1 MKKFISLCLCL
12 LMVLSILPAS
22 TFSIALAEDTSVN
35 LALGKP
41 VTASQQYG
49 VDGPEKAVD
58 GVVSKDSKWSSNYFD
73 LNKGAWMTVD
83 LGEPCVIDRWVVYHA
98 ESGGEV
104 NTMNTADFKLQV
116 SSDGKNFT
124 DVDSVTGN
132 TDAVTDRTITPVV
145 AQYVRLFVSKGGR
158 HQDNVA
164 RINELEV
171 YGSSLWT
178 NVALGKTT
186 KASQQ
191 YGVDGPEKAVD
202 GVVSKDSKWS
212 SNYFTHD
219 GEWMMVDLGKEYT
232 IARWVVYHAEA
243 GGEAAWLNT
252 RDFKLQ
258 KSQNGTDWSDVDVV
272 TGNTDAVTDRI
283 VDPFS
288 ARYVRLYVTH
298 GGEANVARINEF
310 ELYATDYS
318 ENAALHKTATA
329 NMHYGADT
337 PDKAVDG
344 STAKDDKWSSGFFDL
359 SQGAW
364 LKVDLGSTYV
374 LDRWVVRHA
383 QTGGEDKS
391 MNTRDFK
398 LQKSQ
403 NGIDWVDVD
412 AVTGNTDAV
421 TDRDV
426 APFLARYVRLF
437 VTNGGSQPN
446 VARINEFEVYGA
458 PLDGQIEED
467 SRIRVMPL
475 GDSITEGVPIPG
487 GYRSVLKEYLSRDGI
502 EIDFVGSHTVNSE
515 GMDDIEHCGYGGWRI
530 KSDDTSVSLY
540 HHVEEWMNL
549 YRPDVITLMAGTND
563 IWWEDHVNTEG
574 LSAMIDKI
582 FSVDPDVKLFVG
594 SIAPI
599 DESKQTNL
607 PENAAQKAEQYNA
620 AIPGIV
626 AEKSAQGMDV
636 TFVDINSV
644 LTLDDLGD
652 GVHPNQAG
660 YHKAG
665 AQWYSA
671 ISGTLKC
678 MEGQWTNLS
687 LNQSA
692 ASAAG
697 DASLAIDGKDSTQWS
712 APLENGSADVT
723 VDLGTPSFVGR
734 YTVKHGGDNSSFTL
748 QASDDGIEWT
758 DVDTVTGNTADVTSR
773 VVDTFTAR
781 YVRLHIT
788 EAAGNTANV
797 AELELYGPATVQDTF
812 QKRVYSDVQYEHDM
826 PYRLYVPQNYDPT
839 KSYPV
844 VLFLH
849 GAGERGTDNES
860 ILKANEGATV
870 WAEPE
875 NQQRNEC
882 FVIAP
887 QCPVNEQWVDTDWG
901 KGSYDMDNVP
911 ISDEMEMVLDI
922 VAQVKSQYNID
933 STRMYST
940 GISMGGYGTWYLNT
954 MFPDMFAAMVPICGA
969 GDPSKAG
976 DLGDKPI
983 WVFHG
988 DSDPTVPVSGSR
1000 DMVNA
1005 LKALNANVTYTEY
1018 PGVGHDSWVQAYR
1031 TQEMIDWMFDQQAEP
1046 MVNVALGADATA
1058 SANFTNEEPDK
1069 AVDGTVLDNSK
1080 WCGNSQANPDWIQL
1094 DLGETHTIS
1103 RWVVRHAGA
1112 GGETSLL
1119 NSRDFT
1125 LQKSDN
1131 GIDWV
1136 DVDIVTDN
1144 VADVTD
1150 RYVPA
1155 FDARY
1160 IRLYITTKGSKSGD
1174 TAARV
1179 FELELYEKASSEP
1192 SPVTV
1197 QSVEDFEGIS
1207 VPFGTQF
1214 ADLKDLPQS
1223 AKVTL
1228 SDGSTMDLDVTWS
1241 EMGYHPNEAGNYTLS
1256 GTLSLP
1262 DGVENPLGLKAS
1274 FPVTVEEQ
1282 IIPSEGYRLWAD
1294 QESYEVDG
1302 DIILHAT
1309 TPLSVRRIAIF
1320 NENNKGIG
1328 ILSLSSTVGDG
1339 VKNWDIK
1346 IRLGTAGLN
1355 RTLTLGSY
1363 ENNQLVLTDATVSFD
1378 VVNPPLDVEPAIFW
1392 ADFDKTSANV
1402 NEEFTIIVCTSTSVG
1417 KLSMV
1422 NERGRSITT
1431 SVVGYEDKGD
1441 TRIWTLKAS
1450 VGSAGFRIFS
1460 FRAADL
1466 YGQWISDTVEQ
1477 SIRITA

>member
-22 TFSIALAEDTSVN
+22 TFSIALAEDISVN

-41 VTASQQYG
+41 ATASQQYD

-58 GVVSKDSKWSSNYFD
+58 GIVTKDSKWSSNFFD

-83 LGEPCVIDRWVVYHA
+83 LGEPCVIDRWVVHHA
-98 ESGGEV
+98 EDGGEIKA
-104 NTMNTADFKLQV
+104 MNTSDFKLQV
-116 SSDGKNFT
+116 SNDGKNFT
-124 DVDSVTGN
+124 DVDTVIGN
-132 TDAVTDRTITPVV
+132 TDAVTDRTITPVIV
-145 AQYVRLFVSKGGR
+145 QYVRLFVSKGGQ
-158 HQDNVA
+158 HQADVA
-164 RINELEV
+164 RINEFEV

-178 NVALGKTT
+178 NVALGKPAT
-186 KASQQ
+186 ASQQ

-232 IARWVVYHAEA
+232 IARWVVYHAES
-243 GGEAAWLNT
+243 GGEAAWINT

-258 KSQNGTDWSDVDVV
+258 KSDNGTDWADVDVV

-283 VDPFS
+283 VEPFS

-310 ELYATDYS
+310 EVYSTEYS
-318 ENAALHKTATA
+318 ENAALNKTATA

-344 STAKDDKWSSGFFDL
+344 STGKDDKWSSGFFDL
-359 SQGAW
+359 AQGAW
-364 LKVDLGSTYV
+364 LTVDLGGTYA

-383 QTGGEDKS
+383 ETGGEDKS

-398 LQKSQ
+398 LQKSL
-403 NGIDWVDVD
+403 NGVDWVDVD
-412 AVTGNTDAV
+412 SVTGNTDAV

-426 APFLARYVRLF
+426 TPFLARYVRLL
-437 VTNGGSQPN
+437 VTNGGSQQN

-458 PLDGQIEED
+458 PLSQASEED
-467 SRIRVMPL
+467 SRIRLMPL
-475 GDSITEGVPIPG
+475 GDSITEGVPIAG

-502 EIDFVGSHTVNSE
+502 DIDFVGSHTLNSE

-530 KSDDTSVSLY
+530 KSDDTSLSLY
-540 HHVEEWMNL
+540 DHVEEWMNL
-549 YRPDVITLMAGTND
+549 YQPDVITLMAGTND

-574 LSAMIDKI
+574 LSAIIDKI

-607 PENAAQKAEQYNA
+607 PENAAEKARQYNA

-626 AEKSAQGMDV
+626 AEKSAKGMDV

-644 LTLDDLGD
+644 LTLEDLGD
-652 GVHPNQAG
+652 GVHPNQVG
-660 YHKAG
+660 YHKVG

-678 MEGQWTNLS
+678 MEGQWTNRS
-687 LNQSA
+687 KGNSA
-692 ASAAG
+692 TSASG
-697 DASLAIDGKDSTQWS
+697 DAILAIDGDDSSQWTS
-712 APLENGSADVT
+712 PFENGHASIT
-723 VDLGTPSFVGR
+723 VDLGRTSFIGR
-734 YTVKHGGDNSSFTL
+734 YVIKHGGNIDFTL
-748 QASDDGIEWT
+748 QASDNGTDWV
-758 DVDTVTGNTADVTSR
+758 DVDTVAGNTSDVTSR
-773 VVDTFTAR
+773 AVDTFAAR
-781 YVRLHIT
+781 YIRLDIT
-788 EAAGNTANV
+788 KADSDTANV
-797 AELELYGPATVQDTF
+797 AELELYGPASVQDTF
-812 QKRVYSDVQYEHDM
+812 QKRVYSNGQYEHDM

-839 KSYPV
+839 RSYPV

-870 WAEPE
+870 WAQPD
-875 NQQRNEC
+875 NQQNNEC

-976 DLGDKPI
+976 NLGDKPI

-1005 LKALNANVTYTEY
+1005 LKDLNANVTYTEY
-1018 PGVGHDSWVQAYR
+1018 PGVGHDSWVQAYQ
-1031 TQEMIDWMFDQQAEP
+1031 TQEMIDWMFEQQAEP
-1046 MVNVALGADATA
+1046 MTNVALGVDATA
-1058 SANFTNEEPDK
+1058 SANFTNEEPAK
-1069 AVDGTVLDNSK
+1069 AVDGTVLNNSK

-1103 RWVVRHAGA
+1103 RWVARHAGA

-1119 NSRDFT
+1119 NSRDFV
-1125 LQKSDN
+1125 LQKSLDGN
-1131 GIDWV
+1131 NWI
-1136 DVDIVTDN
+1136 DVDRVTEN

-1150 RYVPA
+1150 RYVQA

-1160 IRLYITTKGSKSGD
+1160 IRLYITAKGSKTGD
-1174 TAARV
+1174 TAARI
-1179 FELELYEKASSEP
+1179 FELELYEKSKSDPAP
-1192 SPVTV
+1192 LTI
-1197 QSVEDFEGIS
+1197 QSVADLDIIS
-1207 VPFGTQF
+1207 VPFGTPF
-1214 ADLKDLPQS
+1214 ADLSLPRS
-1223 AKVTL
+1223 VAVTL
-1228 SDGSTMDLDVTWS
+1228 SDGSTMDLDVAWS
-1241 EMGYHPNEAGNYTLS
+1241 EEGYNSNQAGNYTLS
-1256 GTLSLP
+1256 GILTLP
-1262 DGVENPLGLKAS
+1262 DGVENPLDLKAS
-1274 FPVTVEEQ
+1274 LPVTVEQ
-1282 IIPSEGYRLWAD
+1282 QTVPSEGYSLWVD
-1294 QESYEVDG
+1294 QEEYEVDG

-1309 TPLSVRRIAIF
+1309 TPLSVRRVAIF
-1320 NENNKGIG
+1320 NENGRVISMV
-1328 ILSLSSTVGDG
+1328 SLSSTSGDG
-1339 VKNWDIK
+1339 VKNWEIK
-1346 IRLGTAGLN
+1346 VRLGTAGQD
-1355 RTLTLGSY
+1355 RTLTLGAY
-1363 ENNQLVLTDATVSFD
+1363 ENGQLVTTDATASFD
-1378 VVNPPLDVEPAIFW
+1378 VVNRPLEVTPAIYW
-1392 ADFDKTSANV
+1392 ADFDKTSAKV
-1402 NEEFTIIVCTSTSVG
+1402 DEEFTITVHTSTSIG
-1417 KLSMV
+1417 KVAMV
-1422 NERGRSITT
+1422 NENGRFITT
-1431 SVVGYEDKGD
+1431 TVVGYEDEGD
-1441 TRIWTLKAS
+1441 MRTWTLKAS

-1460 FRAADL
+1460 FQAADL
-1466 YGQWISDTVEQ
+1466 NGNWISDTVEH
-1477 SIRITA
+1477 SIVIAA

>member
-22 TFSIALAEDTSVN
+22 TFSIALAEDASVN
-35 LALGKP
+35 LALGKSA
-41 VTASQQYG
+41 TASQQYG

-58 GVVSKDSKWSSNYFD
+58 GVVSKDSKWSSNFFD

-83 LGEPCVIDRWVVYHA
+83 LGEPCVIDRWVVHHA
-98 ESGGEV
+98 ESGGEPAS
-104 NTMNTADFKLQV
+104 MNTRDFKLQV
-116 SSDGKNFT
+116 STDGQTFT
-124 DVDSVTGN
+124 DVDAVNGN
-132 TDAVTDRTITPVV
+132 TASVTDRPISPVI
-145 AQYVRLFVSKGGR
+145 AQYVRLFVSNGGS
-158 HQDNVA
+158 HQANVA
-164 RINELEV
+164 RINEFEV

-178 NVALGKTT
+178 NVALGKPAT
-186 KASQQ
+186 ASQQ

-202 GVVSKDSKWS
+202 GIVSKDSKWS

-219 GEWMMVDLGKEYT
+219 GEWMMVDLGEEYT
-232 IARWVVYHAEA
+232 IARWVVYHAES
-243 GGEAAWLNT
+243 GGEASWINT

-258 KSQNGTDWSDVDVV
+258 KSDNGTDWVDVDVV

-283 VDPFS
+283 VEPFT
-288 ARYVRLYVTH
+288 AQYVRLYVTH

-310 ELYATDYS
+310 EVYATEYS
-318 ENAALHKTATA
+318 ENAALGKTATA
-329 NMHYGADT
+329 SMHYGADT

-344 STAKDDKWSSGFFDL
+344 STGKDDKWSSGYFDPA
-359 SQGAW
+359 QGAW
-364 LKVDLGSTYV
+364 LTVDLGGTYA

-383 QTGGEDKS
+383 ETGGEDKS

-398 LQKSQ
+398 LQKSL
-403 NGIDWVDVD
+403 NGIDWTDVD
-412 AVTGNTDAV
+412 SVSGNTDAV

-426 APFLARYVRLF
+426 TPFLARYVRLV
-437 VTNGGSQPN
+437 VTHGGQYN

-458 PLDGQIEED
+458 PLSQASEED
-467 SRIRVMPL
+467 SRIRLMPL
-475 GDSITEGVPIPG
+475 GDSITEGVPVAG
-487 GYRSVLKEYLSRDGI
+487 GYRSVLKEYLSRDNI

-530 KSDDTSVSLY
+530 KSDDISVSLY
-540 HHVEEWMNL
+540 DHVEEWMNA
-549 YRPDVITLMAGTND
+549 YQPDVITFMAGTND

-574 LSAMIDKI
+574 LSAIIDKI
-582 FSVDPDVKLFVG
+582 FSVDPDIKLFVG

-599 DESKQTNL
+599 DESKQSNL

-626 AEKSAQGMDV
+626 AEKSAKGMDI

-652 GVHPNQAG
+652 GVHPNQVG
-660 YHKAG
+660 YQKVG
-665 AQWYSA
+665 AKWYSA

-678 MEGQWTNLS
+678 MDGQWTNRS
-687 LNQSA
+687 KGSTSTSA
-692 ASAAG
+692 SG
-697 DASLAIDGKDSTQWS
+697 DASLALDGDDSTQWTS
-712 APLENGSADVT
+712 TLQDGSTQLT
-723 VDLGTPSFVGR
+723 VDLGSTSFIGR
-734 YTVKHGGDNSSFTL
+734 YVVKHDGNNMDFTL
-748 QASDDGIEWT
+748 QASDDGDHWV
-758 DVDTVTGNTADVTSR
+758 DVDTVTGNTSDVTRRS
-773 VVDTFTAR
+773 VGTFAAR
-781 YVRLHIT
+781 YIRLTVTKADHD
-788 EAAGNTANV
+788 TANV

-812 QKRVYSDVQYEHDM
+812 QKRVYSNDQYEHDM
-826 PYRLYVPQNYDPT
+826 PYRLYVPQNYDST

-860 ILKANEGATV
+860 ILKANQGATV

-875 NQQRNEC
+875 NQQNNEC

-901 KGSYDMDNVP
+901 KGAYDMDSVP

-969 GDPSKAG
+969 GDPSKAEN
-976 DLGDKPI
+976 LGDKPI

-1000 DMVNA
+1000 DMVGA
-1005 LKALNANVTYTEY
+1005 LESLNANVTYTEY
-1018 PGVGHDSWVQAYR
+1018 PGVGHDCWVQAYQ

-1058 SANFTNEEPDK
+1058 SANFTNEEPSK

-1119 NSRDFT
+1119 NSRDFV

-1131 GIDWV
+1131 GADWV
-1136 DVDIVTDN
+1136 DVDRVTGN

-1160 IRLYITTKGSKSGD
+1160 IRLYITAKGSKTGD

-1179 FELELYEKASSEP
+1179 FELELYEKSQPDP
-1192 SPVTV
+1192 SPLTI
-1197 QSVEDFEGIS
+1197 QSVADLNGIS
-1207 VPFGTQF
+1207 VPFGTAF
-1214 ADLKDLPQS
+1214 ADLSLPNLVN
-1223 AKVTL
+1223 VTL
-1228 SDGSTMDLDVTWS
+1228 SDGSTMDVTVSWS
-1241 EMGYHPNEAGNYTLS
+1241 EEGYNPNQAGNYSLS
-1256 GTLSLP
+1256 GTLSLL
-1262 DGVENPLGLKAS
+1262 DGIENPLGLKAS
-1274 FPVTVEEQ
+1274 LLVAVEEKP
-1282 IIPSEGYRLWAD
+1282 IPSEGYRLWVD
-1294 QESYEVDG
+1294 EQSYEVDG

-1309 TPLSVRRIAIF
+1309 TPLSVRRVAIF
-1320 NENNKGIG
+1320 NENGRAISMV
-1328 ILSLSSTVGDG
+1328 SLSSTGGDG
-1339 VKNWDIK
+1339 VKNWEIK
-1346 IRLGTAGLN
+1346 VRLGTAGKN
-1355 RTLTLGSY
+1355 RTLTLGAY
-1363 ENNQLVLTDATVSFD
+1363 EDGQLITTDATASFD
-1378 VVNPPLDVEPAIFW
+1378 VVNGPLEVAPAIYW
-1392 ADFDKTSANV
+1392 ADFDRASAGI
-1402 NEEFTIIVCTSTSVG
+1402 NEEFTITVHTSTSIG

-1422 NERGRSITT
+1422 NENGRSITT
-1431 SVVGYEDKGD
+1431 AVLGYEDEGD
-1441 TRIWTLKAS
+1441 MRTWTLKAS
-1450 VGSAGFRIFS
+1450 VGSAGFRVFS

-1466 YGQWISDTVEQ
+1466 NGNWISDTVEH
-1477 SIRITA
+1477 SIIITG